1 MENNLKTAINDFYTG
16 KCSDFQ
22 ETVFKIRQ
30 SYAKLLREQMNQEKD
45 KESNFTFLTQKTNLR
60 SFRTLRG
67 QLWGI
72 FLSLGKFDCPDIE
85 ELFSDVTE
93 SKYQQMIKYSHDEI
107 DRIKK
112 GEQRFKEI
120 DDKEYSVWLTLFAGY
135 INKEKRKP
143 FSQETYTF
151 GIMFLKNFDTL
162 TAYQAYVH
170 LMTPIKNSLLFNT
183 KKVTNLCEISYK
195 IIDQTDTE
203 LSAYFKLKKDVCNP
217 FLTSFAP
224 LSSLFTQLQPIESVE
239 LFWDFL
245 LIYGIEFCVYL
256 QAAWL
261 ILRKND
267 IINNNKSNIA
277 ADHVFRQSAIDIILK
292 AVQLYQTLT
301 TDSQQEI
308 QNSIHDTLY
317 GE

>member
-1 MENNLKTAINDFYTG
+1 MENKLKEAISNFYSG
-16 KCSDFQ
+16 KCKDFQ
-22 ETVFKIRQ
+22 ETVRQIRQ
-30 SYAKLLREQMNQEKD
+30 SYAGLLREQKGKD
-45 KESNFTFLTQKTNLR
+45 KDKDKNFLFLTQKTDLK
-60 SFRTLRG
+60 SFRTIRG
-67 QLWGI
+67 QMWGI
-72 FLSLGKFDCPDIE
+72 FLSLGKFDCPDIKD
-85 ELFSDVTE
+85 LFSDVTV
-93 SKYQQMIKYSHDEI
+93 SKYNQMIKYSNDEI

-112 GEQRFKEI
+112 GEERFKEI
-120 DDKEYSVWLTLFAGY
+120 DGNEFSVWLILFSGY
-135 INKEKRKP
+135 INKEKKRP

-170 LMTPIKNSLLFNT
+170 LMSPIKNSLLFNT
-183 KKVTNLCEISYK
+183 SKIKNLCEITYK
-195 IIDQTDTE
+195 IIDQTDDQ
-203 LSAYFKLKKDVCNP
+203 LSNHFKEKKDLCSP

-261 ILRKND
+261 IFRKDD
-267 IINNNKSNIA
+267 IINNSKANIA
-277 ADHVFRQSAIDIILK
+277 SDHVFRQSAIDIILK
-292 AVQLYQTLT
+292 AVELYQTLT
-301 TDSQQEI
+301 AESQQEI
-308 QNSIHDTLY
+308 QASIHDTFY